1 MNGLPAKGLARALS
15 AVALAGCA
23 LSICIHLIALLGFY
37 YKAILNFQL
46 ALMFGIFPLA
56 IPVVLAQE
64 RLLSELSF
72 RDRMFGRKLGYN
84 VTWKILLV
92 KTPEWLR
99 RTVTALMYYTIASFV
114 VFLFK
119 NFSTKVA
126 SGHDE
131 LWIVSAYGAF
141 FYSAFA
147 AILMSYARSER
158 PLRPDEI

>member
-1 MNGLPAKGLARALS
+1 
-15 AVALAGCA
+15 
-23 LSICIHLIALLGFY
+23 
-37 YKAILNFQL
+37 
-46 ALMFGIFPLA
+46 
-56 IPVVLAQE
+56 
-64 RLLSELSF
+64 
-72 RDRMFGRKLGYN
+72 MFGRKLGYN